1 MGGEYLSQCR
11 SAVSYAE
18 KMIAKEMQRIKE
30 MEAKGLNPYETEEKP
45 KRKAYKIEERI
56 ELTKSINE
64 KIKQGMSFRKA
75 CDFMNVNILTYR
87 KWKKIYNL

>member
-30 MEAKGLNPYETEEKP
+30 MEAKGLNPSPEIIT
-45 KRKAYKIEERI
+45 KIFLPADSNERI
-56 ELTKSINE
+56 T
-64 KIKQGMSFRKA
+64 
-75 CDFMNVNILTYR
+75 
-87 KWKKIYNL
+87 